1 MMSVRVVRILLL
13 LRELRLRLES
23 LLVVVFI
30 NAVVGVHSKIMVRNT
45 LSRELWLVMRIRLI
59 HLALLF
65 SLLLGLDV
73 LIV

>member
-1 MMSVRVVRILLL
+1 MMSVRIIRILLL

-30 NAVVGVHSKIMVRNT
+30 NAVVGVQSKIVVRIT
-45 LSRELWLVMRIRLI
+45 LGRELWLVMRIRLI

-65 SLLLGLDV
+65 SLLLSLHV

>member
-1 MMSVRVVRILLL
+1 MMSVRVIRILLL

-30 NAVVGVHSKIMVRNT
+30 NAVVGVHSKIVVRNT